1 LRFIGSL
8 LQLVFKIVPGR
19 PQSRAVLAAL
29 VLGLA
34 LGPTASPAAPAA
46 GKYRGHAELSGFLK
60 DLVSSHQDIARVE
73 SIGKSPQGRDL
84 WLVTIAA
91 PSAVPAGER
100 PALFI
105 GANFEA
111 DQLVGSE
118 IALSV
123 IAGLLKGYPADPET
137 KQRLESAVIYVAPR
151 LNPDGAEAM
160 LAPLQSLRRTNLAPR
175 DDDNDGRTDEDGP
188 EDLNKDGFVTLM
200 RVRTPGGAFRIDPDE
215 PRLMKRADPGKGEA
229 GGWTIHTEGVD
240 SDGDGF
246 INEDGPGGT
255 DLNRNFQHD
264 YLYYAADAG
273 PHMIS
278 EPETRAL
285 MEWILAHRN
294 VAAILTF
301 GGSDTLIA
309 VPDPN
314 GRPVPSREID
324 LLRFAEA
331 SVAGA
336 GRTGMIE
343 SQGMG
348 RFGRMMRMMMARP
361 SGPAADSRESGRFR
375 MPERKP
381 AMAVDAADI
390 GYFKTIGAKYAELT
404 GIKQAPVVR
413 DPHGAFFQYGYFQ
426 FGVPSFTTPGWG
438 MPAAEK
444 AEGPKDRA
452 ADAALKS
459 AITAGAVPGRMM
471 PGAPGGEARGQ
482 AGGADMGIDASFLKW
497 LDSEKI
503 DGFVPWTKYKHPALG
518 EVEIGGFK
526 PQAVS
531 NPPVERAAELG
542 PAQTRF
548 ALYLASLLPR
558 VRVASTEVE
567 SHGGGVFRIKAEIE
581 NAGYLP
587 TALAQGVTARAV
599 KPVLVQIEVK
609 PEDILFGNPKTNF
622 IPALAGSGTRSK
634 FEWVIRGKSGAAVA
648 IRVVSEKGG
657 SDRAAVTLR

>member
-1 LRFIGSL
+1 LRFIGSSR
-8 LQLVFKIVPGR
+8 QPVCKIVPGR
-19 PQSRAVLAAL
+19 PGARAVLAAL
-29 VLGLA
+29 LLSLA
-34 LGPTASPAAPAA
+34 FGTAVSQAAPAV
-46 GKYRGHAELSGFLK
+46 GKYRGHAELTGLLK
-60 DLVSSHQDIARVE
+60 GLVSGHQDIARLE
-73 SIGKSPQGRDL
+73 SIGKSLQGRDL
-84 WLVTIAA
+84 WLVTIAG

-123 IAGLLKGYPADPET
+123 VAELLKGYPADPET
-137 KQRLESAVIYVAPR
+137 KQRLESTVIYVAPR

-200 RVRTPGGAFRIDPDE
+200 RVKTPGGAFRIDPDE
-215 PRLMKRADPGKGEA
+215 PRLMKRADPGKGET
-229 GGWTIHTEGVD
+229 GGWAIYTEGSD

-255 DLNRNFQHD
+255 DLNRNFPHD
-264 YLYYAADAG
+264 YPYYAADAG

-285 MEWILAHRN
+285 MDWILAHRN
-294 VAAILTF
+294 VAAVLTF
-301 GGSDTLIA
+301 GGSDNLIV

-348 RFGRMMRMMMARP
+348 RFGRMMRMMPRP
-361 SGPAADSRESGRFR
+361 SGSTSEPRESGRFR
-375 MPERKP
+375 MPDRKP

-390 GYFKTIGAKYAELT
+390 GYFKTIGAKYAEIT
-404 GIKQAPVVR
+404 GIKQPPVVR

-438 MPAAEK
+438 MPPAEK
-444 AEGPKDRA
+444 PEGPKDRLT
-452 ADAALKS
+452 DAAS
-459 AITAGAVPGRMM
+459 RPAITAGAVPGRMPGV
-471 PGAPGGEARGQ
+471 PGADARGQ
-482 AGGADMGIDASFLKW
+482 AQGADAGIDDSFLKW

-503 DGFVPWTKYKHPALG
+503 DGFVPWTKFKHPDLG

-526 PQAVS
+526 PLAIS
-531 NPPVERAAELG
+531 NPPVERVAELG
-542 PAQTRF
+542 PAQARF

-567 SHGGGVFRIKAEIE
+567 SHGGGVFRVKAEIE

-609 PEDILFGNPKTNF
+609 PEDILFGKPKTNF
-622 IPALAGSGTRSK
+622 IPALAGSGSRSK
-634 FEWVIRGKSGAAVA
+634 FEWVIRGKSGAIVE

-657 SDRAAVTLR
+657 SDHAAVTLR

>member
-1 LRFIGSL
+1 MRFIGFL
-8 LQLVFKIVPGR
+8 RQHVCKIVPGR
-19 PQSRAVLAAL
+19 PGARAALAAL
-29 VLGLA
+29 VLSLA
-34 LGPTASPAAPAA
+34 LGPMASQAAPAA
-46 GKYRGHAELSGFLK
+46 GKYRSHAELSGFLK
-60 DLVSSHQDIARVE
+60 GLVSSHQDIARLE
-73 SIGKSPQGRDL
+73 SIGKSVQGRDL
-84 WLVTIAA
+84 WLVTIAG
-91 PSAVPAGER
+91 PSAVKAGER

-118 IALSV
+118 IAISA
-123 IAGLLKGYPADPET
+123 ITELLKGYPADPET
-137 KQRLESAVIYVAPR
+137 KQRLESAVIYIAPR

-160 LAPLQSLRRTNLAPR
+160 LAPVQSLSRTNLAPR
-175 DDDNDGRTDEDGP
+175 DDDNDGRADEDGP

-215 PRLMKRADPGKGEA
+215 PLLMKKADPGKGET
-229 GGWTIHTEGVD
+229 GGWAIYTEGTD

-264 YLYYAADAG
+264 YPYYAADAG

-278 EPETRAL
+278 EPEARAL
-285 MEWILAHRN
+285 MDWLLAHRN
-294 VAAILTF
+294 VAAVLTF
-301 GGSDTLIA
+301 GGSDNLIA

-361 SGPAADSRESGRFR
+361 SGPTTESRESGRFR

-390 GYFKTIGAKYAELT
+390 GYFKTVGAKYLDLT
-404 GIKQAPVVR
+404 GIKQPPAVR

-438 MPAAEK
+438 IPAAEK
-444 AEGPKDRA
+444 SEGPKDRP
-452 ADAALKS
+452 ADAAS
-459 AITAGAVPGRMM
+459 RPAMTAGAVPGRM
-471 PGAPGGEARGQ
+471 PGAPGADVRGQ
-482 AGGADMGIDASFLKW
+482 APGADTGIDASFLTW

-503 DGFVPWTKYKHPALG
+503 DGFIPWTKFKHPDLG

-542 PAQTRF
+542 PAQTKF

-567 SHGGGVFRIKAEIE
+567 SHGGGVFRVKAEVE

-587 TALAQGVTARAV
+587 TALTQGVTARAV

-609 PEDILFGNPKTNF
+609 PEDILFGNPKTSF
-622 IPALAGSGTRSK
+622 IPALAGSGSRSK
-634 FEWVIRGKSGAAVA
+634 FEWVIRGKSGEAVE